1 VTRTFSYRETT
12 VGSEITLARDVTLGG
27 LEHRLV
33 FGGEAMR
40 SQMTESR
47 NGLQT
52 SLPSGVSTNV
62 LLGEVMPVRDFPRS
76 TTTTFG
82 VYLQDEFRP
91 WSGRLTVLPALR
103 LDHYR
108 LRPKED
114 ALYREDNPRQTPV
127 SLTHTSLTP
136 RLGVTWRVTEELA
149 LFGQYVR
156 GFRSPPFADVN
167 IGLDVA
173 LFNYRAIP
181 NPDLRPE
188 KSNAFEIGLRST
200 REALSGSV
208 SLFYTRY
215 RDFIESRVNI
225 GVDPATAATLFQSRN
240 LARAEIWGAEA
251 EGIARLGDWI
261 PALAPWSLRFAV
273 SYARGSDLERDR
285 PLNSVDP
292 LKAVV
297 GLRYAAPDGVWDAEL
312 LTTAVAAKDRVSDGA
327 APLVRTAGFVT
338 VDLLAQWRITERL
351 TAQAGL
357 FNLTDRS
364 YLEWTD
370 VRERVASDPLLE
382 LYRRP
387 GRNASISISY
397 RY

>member
-1 VTRTFSYRETT
+1 
-12 VGSEITLARDVTLGG
+12 
-27 LEHRLV
+27 
-33 FGGEAMR
+33 
-40 SQMTESR
+40 
-47 NGLQT
+47 
-52 SLPSGVSTNV
+52 
-62 LLGEVMPVRDFPRS
+62 
-76 TTTTFG
+76 
-82 VYLQDEFRP
+82 
-91 WSGRLTVLPALR
+91 
-103 LDHYR
+103 
-108 LRPKED
+108 
-114 ALYREDNPRQTPV
+114 V